1 MAIRTEL
8 VGLPPE
14 GPTTLALVKAHLA
27 MTDSRDDA
35 RVQAIVDAVNRVVRC
50 WPASTPAVDAADW
63 SGAPDAVEGATML
76 AARLWRRKGSPA
88 GVEAMGTLGATYV
101 MRNDPD
107 IAMLLQLGPY
117 AGPQVG

>member
-1 MAIRTEL
+1 MAPRAEV
-8 VGLPPE
+8 VGLPDG
-14 GPTTLALVKAHLA
+14 GPTTLAMVKTHL
-27 MTDSRDDA
+27 TVKDTRDDD
-35 RVQAIVDAVNRVVRC
+35 RITAIVSAVNRVVRS
-50 WPASTPAVDAADW
+50 WPCSEAAVGASDWTGAD
-63 SGAPDAVEGATML
+63 DVVEGATML

-88 GVEAMGTLGATYV
+88 GVEAMGTLGAAYV